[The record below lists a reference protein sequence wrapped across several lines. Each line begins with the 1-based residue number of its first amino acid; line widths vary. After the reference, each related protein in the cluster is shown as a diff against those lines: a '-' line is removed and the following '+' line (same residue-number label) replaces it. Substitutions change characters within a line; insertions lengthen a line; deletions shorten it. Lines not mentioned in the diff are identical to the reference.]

1 MTDTGLIPSM
11 VIVQAMRDRRWD
23 NTSALVA
30 QIRRVWLGW
39 TQRLPAM
46 PGLKGKP

>member
-1 MTDTGLIPSM
+1 MTDTGLIPSF

-23 NTSALVA
+23 NTSALGA

-39 TQRLPAM
+39 TLHLAM
-46 PGLKGKP
+46 PGLKGKCQ